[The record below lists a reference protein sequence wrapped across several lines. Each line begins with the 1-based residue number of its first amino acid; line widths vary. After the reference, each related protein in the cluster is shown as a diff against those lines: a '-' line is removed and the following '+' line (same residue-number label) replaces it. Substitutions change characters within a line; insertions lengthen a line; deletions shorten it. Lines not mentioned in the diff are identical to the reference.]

1 MIRKGESKKN
11 AKIISDIKA
20 QRELDQNDS
29 KGRIKKKNAKINSDI
44 KAQRELDQN
53 DS

>member
-1 MIRKGESKKN
+1 MIRKGESEKKN
-11 AKIISDIKA
+11 T
-20 QRELDQNDS
+20 
-29 KGRIKKKNAKINSDI
+29 KINSDI